1 MSHDSFVWQFPNS
14 FTKMRSYCQQNCEK
28 KQEIAVSYLLIL
40 IHSCF
45 QGYIFKND
53 LCLNYYMQIIS
64 LSHCLLYVIIVIV
77 KGILRVTFFTF
88 FTFFALSPHEMKNRA
103 ETLSMLVG
111 FIGKPHGSILRSLEK
126 QTHVLQVIL
135 KWRNFDPWIIC
146 PQVYGAFFSVE
157 TYYPRVR

>member
-28 KQEIAVSYLLIL
+28 KQEIVVSYLLIL
-40 IHSCF
+40 IPSCF
-45 QGYIFKND
+45 QGYIFKNV

-64 LSHCLLYVIIVIV
+64 LTHCLLYVIIVIV
-77 KGILRVTFFTF
+77 KSHVFCVVTAWNEKQGWHSEYACWFYREAAWKHLKIF
-88 FTFFALSPHEMKNRA
+88 
-103 ETLSMLVG
+103 
-111 FIGKPHGSILRSLEK
+111 RSLEK
-126 QTHVLQVIL
+126 QAHVLQVIL

-157 TYYPRVR
+157 TYYPRVRQGPKPR